1 MIRVF
6 AISDILAIGAVRAIV
21 DSGLKVPEDISVV
34 GYDGIEMGKYVVPSM
49 SSLYQPVKEIAKD
62 SSKLLFDLMSG
73 KKENQHK
80 VYEGELIVRES
91 TKKI

>member
-1 MIRVF
+1 MEKMTSRYSVIM
-6 AISDILAIGAVRAIV
+6 SDLAAGVK
-21 DSGLKVPEDISVV
+21 S
-34 GYDGIEMGKYVVPSM
+34 
-49 SSLYQPVKEIAKD
+49 VKEIAKD

-91 TKKI
+91 TKKK